1 MLLARLMSCKT
12 GEFGEVSG
20 HQLASS
26 RLQPLARPR
35 LSTYLNIHG
44 PQLNITANIVRLRGS
59 LSGKLLVV
67 IVSGDDPYKVQWGL
81 RLALNAYRHPYG
93 EKLVDDVKVLLFG
106 LGCSIVNPKMPYYDA
121 FKERLDALTNAGVDV
136 ATCVTIVNQLNLEE
150 ESKALGIELV
160 HASVYTSQC
169 VRNGYTVMTF

>member
-1 MLLARLMSCKT
+1 MT
-12 GEFGEVSG
+12 
-20 HQLASS
+20 
-26 RLQPLARPR
+26 
-35 LSTYLNIHG
+35 
-44 PQLNITANIVRLRGS
+44 
-59 LSGKLLVV
+59 GKLLVV

-106 LGCSIVNPKMPYYDA
+106 RGCVIVNPKTPYYDG
-121 FKERLDALTNAGVDV
+121 FKERLDALTDAGVDV
-136 ATCVTIVNQLNLEE
+136 VTCVTIVKQLNLED

-169 VRNGYTVMTF
+169 VADGYAIMTF

>member
-1 MLLARLMSCKT
+1 MNLEAKRSLTNGKT
-12 GEFGEVSG
+12 G
-20 HQLASS
+20 
-26 RLQPLARPR
+26 RQPLARPR
-35 LSTYLNIHG
+35 LSTYLIYKG
-44 PQLNITANIVRLRGS
+44 LLNITAKIVWMCGPMR
-59 LSGKLLVV
+59 GKLLVV

-106 LGCSIVNPKMPYYDA
+106 LGCSIVNPKTPYYET
-121 FKERLDALTNAGVDV
+121 FKERLDALTEAGVDV
-136 ATCVTIVNQLNLEE
+136 ATCVTIVNQLDLEE

-169 VRNGYTVMTF
+169 VSAGYTVMTF